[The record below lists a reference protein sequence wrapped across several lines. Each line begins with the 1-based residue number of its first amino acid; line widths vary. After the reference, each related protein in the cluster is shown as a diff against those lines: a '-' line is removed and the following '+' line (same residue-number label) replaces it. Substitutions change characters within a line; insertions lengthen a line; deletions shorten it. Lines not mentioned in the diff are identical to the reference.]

1 MKRML
6 TVFVAM
12 LIMAAMLVV
21 MAMPALA
28 AITQSNDRGHPNT
41 NPSGN
46 CPSGQNKD
54 ATPGALKKC
63 GR

>member
-12 LIMAAMLVV
+12 LIMAAMLAV

-28 AITQSNDRGHPNT
+28 AITQSSNRGHPNT
-41 NPSGN
+41 NPAGN
-46 CPSGQNKD
+46 CPAGQNKD
-54 ATPGALKKC
+54 ATPGALNKC
-63 GR
+63 D